1 MVKMIAVDDS
11 RTDLERIKRI
21 VEETYGSS
29 KPYKLKLFTNA
40 REVYESEEKWDIAIL
55 DIMMPGITGMELLYK
70 LRRNNPKTKFIYV
83 TGYDAVV
90 EKAIHSHPFDLVKK
104 RTLEELKQALTDCWV
119 ELEKEKQ
126 TLVLQGE
133 KEMMEIEFRQL
144 IYFEKEH
151 NYVIFHMENQVQ
163 KKLKVSSKKVIE
175 QMKNNEI
182 TNLCKINRGLYINMD
197 KYERLEREAVYM
209 ENGEGLPIAQRKKK
223 EIIEKLRRYRIE
235 KMGYTKR

>member
-40 REVYESEEKWDIAIL
+40 REVNESEEKWDIAIL

-133 KEMMEIEFRQL
+133 KEMSRYIGIYRREDIARLREQL
-144 IYFEKEH
+144 RIGDPVKTEVWFDR
-151 NYVIFHMENQVQ
+151 
-163 KKLKVSSKKVIE
+163 L
-175 QMKNNEI
+175 
-182 TNLCKINRGLYINMD
+182 G
-197 KYERLEREAVYM
+197 ERLLIPRQRVRKIIGIYPHLVELEAWPGEPVQTVTYAELLLNGGTVERTP
-209 ENGEGLPIAQRKKK
+209 GWSKGKK
-223 EIIEKLRRYRIE
+223 RRR
-235 KMGYTKR
+235 T

>member
-21 VEETYGSS
+21 VEEIYGSS

-126 TLVLQGE
+126 TLVL
-133 KEMMEIEFRQL
+133 
-144 IYFEKEH
+144 
-151 NYVIFHMENQVQ
+151 
-163 KKLKVSSKKVIE
+163 
-175 QMKNNEI
+175 
-182 TNLCKINRGLYINMD
+182 
-197 KYERLEREAVYM
+197 
-209 ENGEGLPIAQRKKK
+209 
-223 EIIEKLRRYRIE
+223 
-235 KMGYTKR
+235 